1 MSRRAL
7 ITGVTGQDGS
17 YLAEYLLSLGYKV
30 FGIVRRSATP
40 DLWRLAD
47 CIDRI
52 TLIEADLNDQGS
64 LIRAVE
70 EAYPTEVYNL
80 AAMSYVPASWQEPV
94 ATVEVTGL
102 GCVRML
108 EALRITKSKA
118 RFYQAG
124 SSEQFGN
131 ATEEPQSEMTPFR
144 PRSPYGFAKV
154 LAHHATVNYRES
166 YGMFACVGILFNHE
180 SPRRG
185 VEFVTRKIT
194 RAAARISKGL
204 QDKLELG
211 NLGAMRDWGSA
222 PEYVQAMWLM
232 LQQDAPD
239 DFVIAT
245 GKSHEVETFA
255 DMAFGTLGMDYKDYV
270 VSSDDNRRPAE
281 LYSLRGD
288 PGKAN
293 RLLNWYARTQL
304 PGLVG
309 QMVDADLKRIDDAKG
324 AQ

>member
-1 MSRRAL
+1 MSKRAP
-7 ITGVTGQDGS
+7 ITGATGPDGS
-17 YLAEYLLSLGYKV
+17 YLAEYLLGLGYKV

-40 DLWRLAD
+40 DLWRLD
-47 CIDRI
+47 GCIDRI

-108 EALRITKSKA
+108 EALRVIKSKA

-131 ATEEPQSEMTPFR
+131 ATEEPQSETTPFR

-185 VEFVTRKIT
+185 TEFVTRKIT
-194 RAAARISKGL
+194 RAAARISRGL
-204 QDKLELG
+204 QDELEVG
-211 NLGAMRDWGSA
+211 NLGARRDWGSA
-222 PEYVQAMWLM
+222 PEYVEAMHLM
-232 LQQDAPD
+232 LQRDKPE

-245 GKSHEVETFA
+245 GQSHSVGDFA
-255 DMAFGTLGMDYKDYV
+255 NFAFTSLGMDYRQYV
-270 VSSDDNRRPAE
+270 RSTEENKRPAE

-288 PGKAN
+288 PTKASGT
-293 RLLNWYARTQL
+293 LGWYAGVQV
-304 PGLVG
+304 PELVAR
-309 QMVDADLKRIDDAKG
+309 MVDADLKRIDDAKG